1 MPSNPTPTCADWYQA
16 LTQWKELKKSNPGL
30 KKTEFL
36 ASDASG
42 SRLRNCKTHANQ
54 FSINLKKFEA
64 GTLENTRARRQRNR
78 KFLAI
83 EDKLIKYIDARAMK
97 YARDK
102 CGISWNRLKVKCR
115 QWAHNLGIEED
126 QFCASDGWINNCL
139 KRNNRDKVK
148 LHGEGDELT
157 PEEEEEIMGPWLTKF
172 HVFLIEKNIVPDTLY
187 NGDQTGLYHQKM
199 PNTLYINKDHKK
211 KTRGCKQMK
220 DKSRLTLMVATSS
233 LGSKI
238 PIAVVGK
245 SKYPKCFDGNEVP
258 LPYIHQSK

>member
-102 CGISWNRLKVKCR
+102 CGISWNRLKVKCQ

-126 QFCASDGWINNCL
+126 QFRASDGWINNCL
-139 KRNNRDKVK
+139 KRNNRAEQEQVDENDDDKDEEDDEETEDDEPVK
-148 LHGEGDELT
+148 VRKTEALKAIDLLKRYCREQEMGPDLHGQIQRVENQMMNHRFEKST
-157 PEEEEEIMGPWLTKF
+157 AQRS
-172 HVFLIEKNIVPDTLY
+172 LISY
-187 NGDQTGLYHQKM
+187 FG
-199 PNTLYINKDHKK
+199 
-211 KTRGCKQMK
+211 
-220 DKSRLTLMVATSS
+220 TSS
-233 LGSKI
+233 
-238 PIAVVGK
+238 
-245 SKYPKCFDGNEVP
+245 
-258 LPYIHQSK
+258 